1 MKLGLVLPVGQA
13 IETVT
18 ASREPTV
25 KAYTFPVS
33 ARIVEQSGNV
43 ARVDVQFPRDRAPR
57 ELTQWT
63 VSPGDTTVQ
72 LPMVGKCAFLGGLV
86 YNAFSEDY
94 EVQLD
99 IKTTQDATVGSLP
112 PISVA
117 VEPEAAPLS
126 VAPKQTFTTKFNL
139 PFIERAVF
147 GCLIDSTDDTV
158 LELAFDKPDPFKSI
172 AARINGQ
179 PVEVRKYTYP
189 RGSDYSS
196 YYIELT
202 GVVDPGMIE
211 LSVDIEWK

>member
-13 IETVT
+13 IESVT

-25 KAYTFPVS
+25 TAYTFPVS
-33 ARIVEQSGNV
+33 ARIVEQSGHA

-63 VSPGDTTVQ
+63 VSPGDATVQ

-94 EVQLD
+94 EVQLN
-99 IKTTQDATVGSLP
+99 IKTKQDATVGHLP
-112 PISVA
+112 PPAVP
-117 VEPEAAPLS
+117 VEPEAAPLPA
-126 VAPKQTFTTKFNL
+126 APKQTFTTTFNL
-139 PFIERAVF
+139 PFIERAAF
-147 GCLIDSTDDTV
+147 GCLIDATDDTV
-158 LELAFDKPDPFKSI
+158 LELAFDKPAPFKSI

-189 RGSDYSS
+189 RRGDFNS

-202 GVVDPGMIE
+202 GVVDPGSIE
-211 LSVDIEWK
+211 LSVDIEWN